1 MAWIK
6 TIPYSESSGR
16 LRNLYD
22 RVKGPNDNVDNIM
35 MAHSLRPHTMEG
47 HMAIY
52 KYVLHHKN
60 NTIPK
65 WFLETLGVWV
75 SHLNNCSYC
84 LDHHF
89 AGLKRLLADDQRSQS
104 IKTAI
109 EENNISIAPLDEK
122 QKLAMSYAKILNDSP
137 SSLSIRNITDLRNA
151 GFEDGQILEIN
162 QVCAY
167 FSYANRTV
175 LGLGCSTAGDIIGL
189 SPNNSEDPDDWSHS

>member
-137 SSLSIRNITDLRNA
+137 SSLSRRNITDLRNA
-151 GFEDGQILEIN
+151 GFEDGEILEIN